1 MGRKLNTPSD
11 PGMRQHQRAGGQGF
25 GLAIVAEIVTAL
37 GGAMSFAKDGPG
49 LTVRLTLPRVPDRL

>member
-25 GLAIVAEIVTAL
+25 GLAIVAEIITPV

>member
-11 PGMRQHQRAGGQGF
+11 PGVRQHQRAGGQGF